1 MGKVRDDAPAKSSKP
16 APKPGGKDG
25 QGGFRAF
32 LANLF
37 RTEPYKPLQGWNA
50 RLWSGVGMGTILAL
64 GVWQLFRSLQ
74 QTRLFPSPAQ
84 PGGFDPNLIANYGI
98 PAALITVLGWAVY
111 RLLHFPPFADFLI
124 ATEAEMKKVSWITRD
139 DLKRATAVVL
149 TTVVLISTF
158 LFGVDWVWM
167 QLLQFIG
174 VLQVTS
180 EGFGST
186 A

>member
-1 MGKVRDDAPAKSSKP
+1 MGKVRDEAPAKSSKP
-16 APKPGGKDG
+16 APKAGGNGK
-25 QGGFRAF
+25 GGFVSYLR
-32 LANLF
+32 NLF
-37 RTEPYKPLQGWNA
+37 RTDPYKPLQGWNA

-64 GVWQLFRSLQ
+64 GIWQLFQSLR
-74 QTRLFPSPAQ
+74 QTRIFRAPAQ
-84 PGGFDPNLIANYGI
+84 PGGFDPNLIATYGI
-98 PAALITVLGWAVY
+98 PAALIAVLGWAIY

-149 TTVVLISTF
+149 ATVVLLSTF
-158 LFGVDWVWM
+158 LFGVDWIWM

-174 VLQVTS
+174 VLQVAS